1 MMWPVGEFYDGSN
14 ELDADKLRMAA
25 IFCKRG
31 YEDLADYMVKGR
43 TI

>member
-1 MMWPVGEFYDGSN
+1 MWPVGEFYDGSN
-14 ELDADKLRMAA
+14 ELAADNLRMAA